1 MKTIKKFGKKIRYSI
16 DGVNGSW
23 MVVEEGGDQW
33 VHATKKDMKIPN
45 IKTQPLLCNRKGM
58 WDLLVHF
65 GCDKSELSEVFTKE
79 VNESV

>member
-1 MKTIKKFGKKIRYSI
+1 MKTVNKFGKKIRYSI

-23 MVVEEGGDQW
+23 MVIVEGGEQW

-45 IKTQPLLCNRKGM
+45 IKTNPLLCNKKGM

-65 GCDKSELSEVFTKE
+65 GIKSELNEVFRKE